1 MALTAYPFRLGVFG
15 TAVIQMMLLVYRPD
29 GIVSDMKR
37 EALLDAA
44 ESVLFERGTQALT
57 LAAVAERAGVSKGG
71 LLYHFPAKEA
81 LIKALVD
88 RLIREFDELI
98 ATFDDGRPGSYTRAY
113 VEATFCVLTE
123 GLAASTRRRW
133 SVITAAAADPELMA
147 PLREA
152 MARWHRMDPGDPD
165 PLTATVVKLAAE
177 GLWEVSSHDPELF
190 DAERYRA
197 LRERMLALLRP
208 ASA

>member
-1 MALTAYPFRLGVFG
+1 MALTAYPLILGGFRA
-15 TAVIQMMLLVYRPD
+15 AVIQMTLLVYRPD
-29 GIVSDMKR
+29 GIVSTMKR

-71 LLYHFPAKEA
+71 LLYHFPTKEA
-81 LIKALVD
+81 LIKGLVD

-98 ATFDDGRPGSYTRAY
+98 VSFEDGRPGSYTRAY
-113 VEATFCVLTE
+113 VEATFCVLTAGE
-123 GLAASTRRRW
+123 AASTRRRW

-165 PLTATVVKLAAE
+165 PLTATLVKLASE

-190 DAERYRA
+190 DTERYGA

-208 ASA
+208 PSA

>member
-1 MALTAYPFRLGVFG
+1 MALLAYPLGPAYFG
-15 TAVIQMMLLVYRPD
+15 AAVIHMSLLVYRPD
-29 GIVSDMKR
+29 GIVARMKR

-71 LLYHFPAKEA
+71 LLYHFGTKEA
-81 LIKALVD
+81 LIKGLVD
-88 RLIREFDELI
+88 RLIREFDDLI
-98 ATFDDGRPGSYTRAY
+98 ASYDDGRPGSYTRAY
-113 VEATFCVLTE
+113 IEATFCVLTDGE
-123 GLAASTRRRW
+123 AASTRRRW

-165 PLTATVVKLAAE
+165 PLASTVVKLAAE

-190 DAERYRA
+190 DAERYAA
-197 LRERMLALLRP
+197 LREHLLAMLRP